1 MMKSLAPVALT
12 GIAGVILWKVLQIL
26 MAPVI
31 AWIIGVLAIALKIGL
46 VIALACVAVY
56 GIRRV
61 MQSRADSD
69 AAAAEGDAEA

>member
-69 AAAAEGDAEA
+69 AAAAEGDPEA

>member
-12 GIAGVILWKVLQIL
+12 GVAGVILWKVLQIL

-31 AWIIGVLAIALKIGL
+31 AWILGLLATALKIGL
-46 VIALACVAVY
+46 VIALACLAVY

-61 MQSRADSD
+61 MQAS
-69 AAAAEGDAEA
+69 AESDAEA

>member
-12 GIAGVILWKVLQIL
+12 GVVGIILWKVLQIL

-31 AWIIGVLAIALKIGL
+31 AWILGLLATALKIGL
-46 VIALACVAVY
+46 VIALACLAAY

-61 MQSRADSD
+61 MQARAES
-69 AAAAEGDAEA
+69 DAEA

>member
-12 GIAGVILWKVLQIL
+12 GIVGVILWKILQIL

-31 AWIIGVLAIALKIGL
+31 AWILGVLAIGLKIGL
-46 VIALACVAVY
+46 AVASACLAIY

-61 MQSRADSD
+61 MHAP
-69 AAAAEGDAEA
+69 AKGEAEG